1 MNVPYK
7 NTNRFV
13 ARFPLFPLSVIQ
25 KAFNDDDFYKKII
38 KSKSFQ
44 DALFFSTPELYQELV
59 KCLNNRQISKRENR
73 IHVSLLK
80 YLSRM
85 STRCTP
91 FAFFAGC
98 SIGEIASKTSMV
110 LRREVECHFRFDMM
124 FLCMLSQLIQKDA
137 DFKTVF
143 KIKTNSTLYRVG
155 RKFRYVNYIN
165 GRNGRIFR
173 LEETKV
179 TPILTYILNHCS
191 DYIEVNILRNSILKN
206 FEVQQEEVDIYIKS
220 LIDNQIL
227 IEEIDPFVIGH
238 DYFDYLLGKIRG
250 KATSWY
256 RFCGLL
262 DEKLKLLNNGKNVD
276 YKAVCKEMED
286 VISNKGISYN
296 CKYLVQLDTFRRS
309 REMTLSSDI
318 IEQLKDCL
326 VLFLCLDV
334 RHGKNADL
342 ENFKNNFSNRY
353 ETQEI
358 PLLEALD
365 TDIGIGYGMQTSK
378 LYNSLTED
386 LVLPKS
392 HRHNVSLQE
401 VLLNQLFQSDV
412 LNEIILREDF
422 VQQMKQHI
430 SWESFPPS
438 LSAIFQVAYL
448 EDSDMPQI
456 VNLCFSGCS
465 AANLLSRFAYCDK
478 KMEDLVKEIV
488 NEEQKINNDIVFAE
502 IAHIPNDRVG
512 NILFRPLIRDYEIDY
527 LSNADRSKEQ
537 VIELKDLMVS
547 VKGNKVFLKA
557 KNLNK
562 YVVPRLTNAHN
573 FHKNTTPA
581 YRFLC
586 DVQHQQSLYSLAFSW
601 GALGNMPFLPRI
613 RYKNIILS
621 LAKWNFKKSD
631 LVLMQGDKVDSVK
644 RWRAKFGLP
653 RFINLT
659 EGDNKLF
666 VDLEK
671 EKSVYMFLDEIKNK
685 ERFVVEEF
693 FGCGMASKDVH
704 GEYYMN
710 ECIVPFIKQVPTNY
724 GNDKA

>member
-262 DEKLKLLNNGKNVD
+262 DEKLKLL
-276 YKAVCKEMED
+276 KE
-286 VISNKGISYN
+286 
-296 CKYLVQLDTFRRS
+296 
-309 REMTLSSDI
+309 
-318 IEQLKDCL
+318 
-326 VLFLCLDV
+326 
-334 RHGKNADL
+334 HG
-342 ENFKNNFSNRY
+342 
-353 ETQEI
+353 
-358 PLLEALD
+358 
-365 TDIGIGYGMQTSK
+365 
-378 LYNSLTED
+378 
-386 LVLPKS
+386 V
-392 HRHNVSLQE
+392 
-401 VLLNQLFQSDV
+401 
-412 LNEIILREDF
+412 
-422 VQQMKQHI
+422 
-430 SWESFPPS
+430 
-438 LSAIFQVAYL
+438 
-448 EDSDMPQI
+448 
-456 VNLCFSGCS
+456 
-465 AANLLSRFAYCDK
+465 
-478 KMEDLVKEIV
+478 
-488 NEEQKINNDIVFAE
+488 
-502 IAHIPNDRVG
+502 
-512 NILFRPLIRDYEIDY
+512 
-527 LSNADRSKEQ
+527 
-537 VIELKDLMVS
+537 
-547 VKGNKVFLKA
+547 
-557 KNLNK
+557 
-562 YVVPRLTNAHN
+562 
-573 FHKNTTPA
+573 TP
-581 YRFLC
+581 YIT
-586 DVQHQQSLYSLAFSW
+586 
-601 GALGNMPFLPRI
+601 M
-613 RYKNIILS
+613 
-621 LAKWNFKKSD
+621 
-631 LVLMQGDKVDSVK
+631 
-644 RWRAKFGLP
+644 
-653 RFINLT
+653 
-659 EGDNKLF
+659 
-666 VDLEK
+666 
-671 EKSVYMFLDEIKNK
+671 
-685 ERFVVEEF
+685 
-693 FGCGMASKDVH
+693 
-704 GEYYMN
+704 
-710 ECIVPFIKQVPTNY
+710 
-724 GNDKA
+724 